1 MILDAGFLISVDRSE
16 NLAHAF
22 LAAAD
27 RSGTVLHT
35 TQPVVAQVWRD
46 SPRQARLAAFLNA
59 ITVHPFDDGRPVGR
73 LLAQARTADVVDA
86 HLVICAVQLGHD
98 ILTGDPDDIA
108 TLATVFGPAA
118 PTVHTWP

>member
-16 NLAHAF
+16 KPAHAF

-35 TQPVVAQVWRD
+35 THPIVAQVWRD
-46 SPRQARLAAFLNA
+46 RPRQARLAAFLKA

-86 HLVICAVQLGHD
+86 HLVICAVRLGHD
-98 ILTGDPDDIA
+98 ILTADPDDIT
-108 TLATVFGPAA
+108 TLATPLGSSA
-118 PTVHTWP
+118 PVIHAWP